1 MDTTAQV
8 YQSGELHTKSLCAR
22 CSGCL
27 SAYKWFPERRIE
39 EWRDYIAR
47 AVYGAPITHDKN
59 SNQYAI
65 ISNIAYN
72 LQNLDYLNQN
82 IKEQFLSRVLL
93 AQTFKTFAITATQV
107 VEGLLYLKIMNSPYA
122 LPPYEKISLTGM
134 IELAWQKKLVITDK
148 DMYINMNRLKKR
160 RNKIHLHAA
169 LDISDAD
176 YAMFGR
182 LGYLNDT
189 KIIVRR
195 FLQRFFE
202 IDEATRREIFSFLED
217 TPDTNHTV
225 DKYDHDY
232 QDTFPSG
239 VKIFKEDV

>member
-1 MDTTAQV
+1 
-8 YQSGELHTKSLCAR
+8 
-22 CSGCL
+22 
-27 SAYKWFPERRIE
+27 
-39 EWRDYIAR
+39 
-47 AVYGAPITHDKN
+47 
-59 SNQYAI
+59 
-65 ISNIAYN
+65 
-72 LQNLDYLNQN
+72 
-82 IKEQFLSRVLL
+82 
-93 AQTFKTFAITATQV
+93 
-107 VEGLLYLKIMNSPYA
+107 
-122 LPPYEKISLTGM
+122 
-134 IELAWQKKLVITDK
+134 
-148 DMYINMNRLKKR
+148 MYINMNRLKKR

-217 TPDTNHTV
+217 APDTNHTV
-225 DKYDHDY
+225 DKYDHYY

>member
-1 MDTTAQV
+1 MDMTVQV
-8 YQSGELHTKSLCAR
+8 YQSDKPHTTSLCAR

-47 AVYGAPITHDKN
+47 TVYGAPIAHDKN

-72 LQNLDYLNQN
+72 LQYLDYLNQN

-148 DMYINMNRLKKR
+148 DMHLNLNRLKKR

-189 KIIVRR
+189 KVMFVGFCKGFLKLMKRR
-195 FLQRFFE
+195 AGKYLRFWR
-202 IDEATRREIFSFLED
+202 TRR
-217 TPDTNHTV
+217 TPTIRSINTIMII
-225 DKYDHDY
+225 
-232 QDTFPSG
+232 
-239 VKIFKEDV
+239 KILSRAA